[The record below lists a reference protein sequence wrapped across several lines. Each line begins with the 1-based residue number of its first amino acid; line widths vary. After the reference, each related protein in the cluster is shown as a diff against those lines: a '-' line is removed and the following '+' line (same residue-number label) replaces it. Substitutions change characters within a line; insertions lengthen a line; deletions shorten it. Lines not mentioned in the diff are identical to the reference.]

1 MKTRQI
7 TSFDAIVIGSGI
19 SGGWAA
25 KELTEK
31 GLKTLI
37 LERGRSLEHIKDYPT
52 TNSAPWEFNY
62 RGEVSPEIKKDY
74 LIQSTNYSFNDAT
87 KHFFVKDTENPYV
100 NPENKEFRWI
110 RGYHTGGRSLMWAR
124 QCYRWSDLDFEANAK
139 EGIEIDWPIRY
150 KDIAPWYDYVE
161 KFAGISGQAEG
172 LPQLPD
178 GQFLPPMEMNCVEK
192 YVKEKI
198 QETWPDRTMT
208 IGRVAHLTV
217 PHNGRGKCMYRN
229 LCYRG
234 CPFGAY
240 FSSQSATLPAAT
252 ATGNMT
258 LRPNSIVH
266 SILYDE
272 QKDKATGVRVIDG
285 ETLETLEFSARII
298 FLCASTLGSTQIL
311 LNSTSN
317 RFPQGLANSSGVLGH
332 YLMDHHT
339 DVDSKAR
346 FDGFENEYYN
356 GHRPNGIYVPRFRN
370 VKTKHPDFLRGYG
383 MQGSGSR
390 EGWSRGND
398 IDDLGADFKKAITEP
413 GPWTMSF
420 GGFGECLP
428 YYDNKVELNPD
439 LKDKWGLP
447 TLRISCEFKENELAM
462 RKDMAITSAEL
473 LEAAGGKDIETTNE
487 KAIPGF
493 AIHEMGTARM
503 GNDPK
508 TSVLNKWNQCHDVP
522 NLFVTDGSCMTSSAC
537 QNPSIT
543 YMALTARACDYAV
556 KELNRRN
563 L

>member
-1 MKTRQI
+1 MKRRQI

-52 TNSAPWEFNY
+52 TNNAPWEFNY

-74 LIQSTNYSFNDAT
+74 PVQSTNYSFDDGT
-87 KHFFVKDTENPYV
+87 KHFFVKDTENPYS

-124 QCYRWSDLDFEANAK
+124 QCYRWSDLDFEANIK
-139 EGIEIDWPIRY
+139 DGSGIDWPIRY

-161 KFAGISGQAEG
+161 EFAGVSGQAEG

-178 GQFLPPMEMNCVEK
+178 GKFLPPMEMNCIEK
-192 YVKEKI
+192 HVRKKI
-198 QETWPDRTMT
+198 EETWSDRTMT
-208 IGRVAHLTV
+208 IGRAAHLTV

-285 ETLETLEFSARII
+285 ETLETLEFSAKII